1 MYACDWMA
9 ESESESERV
18 WHFLLFKWI
27 FHYFIYCVIHHFE
40 LFLSLLDPFLTLHW
54 KWWDIAKLHL
64 ASSLFHFHDLCECA
78 MYINVNSWYNKLWV
92 KMAFTKQEKQEDV
105 NPGSRINLLVDV
117 NNIVMRAQS
126 SKHDG
131 KYTLHSSFGFE
142 S

>member
-1 MYACDWMA
+1 
-9 ESESESERV
+9 
-18 WHFLLFKWI
+18 
-27 FHYFIYCVIHHFE
+27 
-40 LFLSLLDPFLTLHW
+40 
-54 KWWDIAKLHL
+54 
-64 ASSLFHFHDLCECA
+64 
-78 MYINVNSWYNKLWV
+78 
-92 KMAFTKQEKQEDV
+92 MAFTKQEKQEDV